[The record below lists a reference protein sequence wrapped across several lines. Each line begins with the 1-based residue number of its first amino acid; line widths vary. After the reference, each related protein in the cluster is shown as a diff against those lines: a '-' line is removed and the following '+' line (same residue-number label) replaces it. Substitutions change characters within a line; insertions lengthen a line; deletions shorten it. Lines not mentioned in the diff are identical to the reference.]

1 MPEFE
6 PAYLRDLGRR
16 IFEAA
21 GAPTDI
27 AEHVADHLVASNL
40 AGHDS
45 HGVIRISWYVE
56 EVRDGWI
63 QPDARPL
70 IVDDRPAAALVSGE
84 WGFGHPAATVAVD
97 AACERARRNGLGA
110 AGLVRAT
117 HIGRL
122 GTYMERAAER
132 GLVGMMWLGGLSTGR
147 SAVPYGASRGIYGTN
162 PMSFAFPA
170 GEGGTLLLDFATTA
184 IAGGK
189 VMVAKD
195 KGVPLPE
202 GTVVDREGRPS
213 IDPDAFL
220 EGGALLPFGAHK
232 GYALAFFAQ
241 VFGQALTG
249 GDTTAGEGRDGGPFG
264 RSGAFFLAVDPGLF
278 RPAADAMATAAGFAE
293 EIRELPPAPGFER
306 VMAPGDPEALSRVAR
321 EEAIPLPEETWRHIV
336 AAAAS
341 LQVPVQA

>member
-21 GAPTDI
+21 GAPADI

-63 QPDARPL
+63 RPEARPR
-70 IVDDRPAAALVSGE
+70 IMEGRPAAALVSGE

-97 AACERARRNGLGA
+97 AACERALRNGLGA

-122 GTYMERAAER
+122 GTYMERAAEQ
-132 GLVGMMWLGGLSTGR
+132 GLVGLMWLGGLSTGR

-162 PMSFAFPA
+162 PMSFGFPA
-170 GEGGTLLLDFATTA
+170 GAGGALLLDFATTA
-184 IAGGK
+184 IAAGK
-189 VMVAKD
+189 VSVAKD

-202 GTVVDREGRPS
+202 GAIIDREGRPS
-213 IDPDAFL
+213 TDPDAFL

-232 GYALAFFAQ
+232 GYALAFFAE
-241 VFGQALTG
+241 VLGQALTG
-249 GDTTAGEGRDGGPFG
+249 GDMAAGEGRDGGTFG
-264 RSGAFFLAVDPGLF
+264 RSGALFLALDPGLF
-278 RPAADAMATAAGFAE
+278 RPAAEAMTAAARFAE
-293 EIRELPPAPGFER
+293 EIRALPPAPGFER
-306 VMAPGDPEALSRVAR
+306 VMAPGDPEARSRVAR
-321 EEAIPLPEETWRHIV
+321 QDAIPLPEVTWRHIV
-336 AAAAS
+336 ATAES
-341 LQVPVQA
+341 LQVAVEV

>member
-1 MPEFE
+1 MLEFE

-21 GAPTDI
+21 GAPADI

-63 QPDARPL
+63 RPAARPR
-70 IVDDRPAAALVSGE
+70 IVDDRPATALVSGE
-84 WGFGHPAATVAVD
+84 WGFGHPAATIAVD
-97 AACERARRNGLGA
+97 AACERARRHGLGA
-110 AGLVRAT
+110 AGLVRAN

-147 SAVPYGASRGIYGTN
+147 SVVPYGASRGLYGTN

-170 GEGGTLLLDFATTA
+170 GAAGTLLLDFATTA
-184 IAGGK
+184 IAAGK
-189 VMVAKD
+189 VSVARD

-202 GTVVDREGRPS
+202 GAVIDREGRPS
-213 IDPDAFL
+213 TDPAAFL
-220 EGGALLPFGAHK
+220 DGGALLPFGGHK
-232 GYALAFFAQ
+232 GYALAFFAE
-241 VFGQALTG
+241 VLGQALTG
-249 GDTTAGEGRDGGPFG
+249 GEVAGGEGRDEGTFG
-264 RSGAFFLAVDPGLF
+264 RSGALFLALDPGLF
-278 RPAADAMATAAGFAE
+278 RPAAETMATAAAFAE
-293 EIRELPPAPGFER
+293 EIRGLPPAPGFER
-306 VMAPGDPEALSRVAR
+306 VMAPGDPEARSRVAR
-321 EEAIPLPEETWRHIV
+321 EGAIPLPEMTWRHIV
-336 AAAAS
+336 AAAES